1 MAIGDNLR
9 VSGMVELTDLEFVEN
24 LRASVV
30 RYLAGVDRW
39 EAAYQ
44 RYYRMPGRTERVSA
58 DLEAEQSEYET
69 QRRALE
75 EMLPRA
81 RRLCHKHQVRDPFT
95 GLLRISLGRHPP
107 QHRVESAIGR
117 NERNTVTDCLV
128 RLSEKCRVWEPEI
141 PGSEAQADS
150 ELQPR
155 KQSLLQRF
163 VNYFY

>member
-1 MAIGDNLR
+1 MVELSDQEFVDNLR
-9 VSGMVELTDLEFVEN
+9 
-24 LRASVV
+24 AAVV

-44 RYYRMPGRTERVSA
+44 RYYRMPGRAKSVSE
-58 DLEAEQSEYET
+58 DLEAEQHEYET
-69 QRRALE
+69 QRRTLE

-81 RRLCHKHQVRDPFT
+81 RRLCLKHQLRDPFA
-95 GLLRISLGRHPP
+95 GLLRISLGRHAP

-117 NERNTVTDCLV
+117 SERNAATDCLV
-128 RLSEKCRVWEPEI
+128 RLSEECRVWEPEI

-150 ELQPR
+150 EPG
-155 KQSLLQRF
+155 KQSLLKRL